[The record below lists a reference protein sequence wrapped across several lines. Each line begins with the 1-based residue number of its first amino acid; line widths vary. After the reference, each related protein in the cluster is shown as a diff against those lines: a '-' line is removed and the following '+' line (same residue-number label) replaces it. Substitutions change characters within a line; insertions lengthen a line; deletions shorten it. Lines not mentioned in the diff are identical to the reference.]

1 MTRNLKRGLLY
12 DKDSHA
18 PNFGMHKCI
27 PYGVERYGGDKID
40 THIQTQECQNRR
52 EAATASYI
60 SYLITVRCFRR
71 RTKNR
76 PAEKSAGQLFDSY
89 GF

>member
-40 THIQTQECQNRR
+40 THIQTQDQV
-52 EAATASYI
+52 I
-60 SYLITVRCFRR
+60 
-71 RTKNR
+71 
-76 PAEKSAGQLFDSY
+76 
-89 GF
+89 GFQQQMGRME